1 MEQSVKTI
9 YPENRLPSA
18 RRKARVS
25 AKLSPWLF
33 LAPAMA
39 VFSPSNGYFCYL
51 RYLSNFR

>member
-39 VFSPSNGYFCYL
+39 IFAIYVIYPI
-51 RYLSNFR
+51 